1 MALMVDTQPS
11 SPGSVNDEL
20 SVTRL
25 APSLGAEVRGM
36 DLAAAD
42 DALADQ
48 IRALL
53 LEHKVLFFPG
63 QHLPLD
69 AHVALGHLFGPLEGH
84 PNVKNAFLDHPEIFE
99 LAATKGGIADEWH
112 TDLTFMAQPSVM
124 SILNMITCP
133 EIGGDTMWTSLTAAY
148 DELSPPIKDL
158 CNGLT
163 ALHDAH
169 PHDRSDAMTTHPVVR
184 IHPET
189 GERCLYVN
197 QHFTRRLVELSSEE
211 SDVLLGHLVKFVAKE
226 RFTVRYHWTPGTIA
240 MWDNR
245 CTQHHVLNDFEGER
259 IIQRVTVM
267 GDVVEGDPPRWPRW
281 SGATRPGATSRL
293 DRQLRRHL
301 AEHEGVP
308 APENQHDS
316 EGPGPAN

>member
-1 MALMVDTQPS
+1 MVDTQPG
-11 SPGSVNDEL
+11 PTTTTAGG
-20 SVTRL
+20 VTIRRL
-25 APSLGAEVRGM
+25 APTLGAEIHGM

-42 DALADQ
+42 DTMADR

-63 QHLPLD
+63 QHLALD
-69 AHVALGHLFGPLEGH
+69 AHVALGRFFGPLEGH
-84 PNVKNAFLDHPEIFE
+84 PNVKNAFLEHPEVFE
-99 LAATKGGIADEWH
+99 LAATRGGIADEWH
-112 TDLTFMAQPSVM
+112 TDLTFMDQPSVM

-148 DELSPPIKDL
+148 DELSAPMQDL

-169 PHDRSDAMTTHPVVR
+169 PHDRSDAMTIHPVVR
-184 IHPET
+184 IHPDT
-189 GERCLYVN
+189 DERCLYVN
-197 QHFTRRLVELSSEE
+197 QHFTRRLVELSAEE
-211 SDVLLGHLVKFVAKE
+211 SDVLLDHLVKFVAKE

-240 MWDNR
+240 IWDNR
-245 CTQHHVLNDFEGER
+245 CTQHLVLNDFEGER

-267 GDVVEGDPPRWPRW
+267 GDVVEGDPPRWPHW
-281 SGATRPGATSRL
+281 SGATRPGATSRF
-293 DRQLRRHL
+293 DRQLRRFL
-301 AEHEGVP
+301 KKSEGVE

-316 EGPGPAN
+316 NG